1 MTVIKRRQFLR
12 LGASAM
18 VGLTALP
25 FSAIA
30 GEPEMAAAI
39 KDLFGDKPI
48 SEGPL
53 ALKLPTL
60 SESGYFVPVEVDA
73 ESPMTDDDYIRR
85 IAIFSERNPIP
96 LIASYN
102 FTPLSG
108 RARAAGKI
116 RLGGSQIVHAVAEHN
131 DGRLFGTSAKV
142 FVTLAA
148 CVVN

>member
-30 GEPEMAAAI
+30 GKPEMAAAI
-39 KDLFGDKPI
+39 KDLFGDKP
-48 SEGPL
+48 
-53 ALKLPTL
+53 
-60 SESGYFVPVEVDA
+60 
-73 ESPMTDDDYIRR
+73 
-85 IAIFSERNPIP
+85 
-96 LIASYN
+96 
-102 FTPLSG
+102 SG